1 MPDFVFPVKSTPDK
15 ILLKMKVAEQKKK
28 IKILNQ
34 RLRRSK
40 KKIKSLENLVL
51 RLNNKSLLN
60 NGAIESILVRY
71 FLKITQKCL
80 ISKFG

>member
-1 MPDFVFPVKSTPDK
+1 MPDFVSPVKSTPDK

-71 FLKITQKCL
+71 FLKINQKCL